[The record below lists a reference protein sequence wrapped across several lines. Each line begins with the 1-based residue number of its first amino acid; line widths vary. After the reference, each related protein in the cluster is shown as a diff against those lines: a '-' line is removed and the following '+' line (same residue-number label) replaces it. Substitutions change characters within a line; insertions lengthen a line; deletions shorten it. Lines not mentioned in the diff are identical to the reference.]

1 MYIRLWCLAIDTRSM
16 PNSLSRVC
24 PLSVFHFR
32 GFLSYRCYWLSARH
46 RKEKKRVRPSGEY
59 NADALRRTYWQTL
72 ADNYARTRD
81 LHPHRHRDP
90 HIYSDTHE
98 IACSQLINTFPQWKN
113 RPVGY
118 KSCFEFVDHLTEGK
132 KREIG
137 VDLRRSRLM
146 RITAKTVFR
155 GFSFSVLWYY
165 DL

>member
-1 MYIRLWCLAIDTRSM
+1 MSTFSLWFS
-16 PNSLSRVC
+16 SL
-24 PLSVFHFR
+24 P
-32 GFLSYRCYWLSARH
+32 FLSMFLVKCTPPKS
-46 RKEKKRVRPSGEY
+46 KKQVRPSGE
-59 NADALRRTYWQTL
+59 NNALRRTYWQTL

-132 KREIG
+132 KKRNR
-137 VDLRRSRLM
+137 RRSSPIAVDENHGEDRFPRFFILCVV
-146 RITAKTVFR
+146 I
-155 GFSFSVLWYY
+155 LWSL
-165 DL
+165 D